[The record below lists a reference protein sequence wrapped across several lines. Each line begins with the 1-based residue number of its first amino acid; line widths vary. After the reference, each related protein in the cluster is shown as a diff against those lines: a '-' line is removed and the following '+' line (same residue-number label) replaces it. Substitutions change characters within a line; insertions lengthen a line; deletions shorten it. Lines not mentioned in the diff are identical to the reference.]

1 MHAHTASHALHG
13 IREVSSVEEAD
24 SLHGFV
30 SALWFQ
36 QTISPCHF
44 TSCPTPDGSL
54 SIAISVAK
62 KSYNC
67 QYSVLKCVWLHRDDY
82 IYAHFPL
89 CTSYIPNTN
98 VSTMYVEHVPIYTDS
113 ST

>member
-1 MHAHTASHALHG
+1 MHAHAASHALHG
-13 IREVSSVEEAD
+13 IGGVSSVEETD

-36 QTISPCHF
+36 QTISPSHF

-54 SIAISVAK
+54 SIAISDAK

-67 QYSVLKCVWLHRDDY
+67 QYRICLL
-82 IYAHFPL
+82 ILF
-89 CTSYIPNTN
+89 
-98 VSTMYVEHVPIYTDS
+98 
-113 ST
+113 

>member
-30 SALWFQ
+30 SALC
-36 QTISPCHF
+36 PCHF